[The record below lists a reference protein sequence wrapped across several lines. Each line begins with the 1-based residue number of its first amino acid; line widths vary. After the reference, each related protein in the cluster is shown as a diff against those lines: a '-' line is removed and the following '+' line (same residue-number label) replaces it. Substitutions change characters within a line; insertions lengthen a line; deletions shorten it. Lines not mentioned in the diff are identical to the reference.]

1 MQKRCIFRYILSD
14 AWMQPISQI
23 EVFEDEESGSVR
35 GHLGWEPIFFDEE
48 GIKKDS
54 SFEIALNQSDIE
66 QIITLMIQYLVKFSD
81 IELEITG
88 VFDGVINFFEFSP
101 KDTVSNKITAF
112 NLWAFREYSGVD
124 ILGEPPYKGKR
135 LLRLYDDIAAILLKN
150 NVSENYLRI
159 G

>member
-66 QIITLMIQYLVKFSD
+66 QIKTLMIQYLVKFSD

-88 VFDGVINFFEFSP
+88 VFDGVINFLSFLR
-101 KDTVSNKITAF
+101 KILFPTR
-112 NLWAFREYSGVD
+112 LQHSISGLFGR
-124 ILGEPPYKGKR
+124 IRAWISWESR
-135 LLRLYDDIAAILLKN
+135 LIKE
-150 NVSENYLRI
+150 S
-159 G
+159 GC

>member
-1 MQKRCIFRYILSD
+1 MQKRCIFRYRLSD
-14 AWMQPISQI
+14 AWIQPISQI
-23 EVFEDEESGSVR
+23 EVFEDEKSGSVS
-35 GHLGWEPIFFDEE
+35 GYLGWEPIYFDKE

-66 QIITLMIQYLVKFSD
+66 QIKTLMLQYLVKFSD

-88 VFDGVINFFEFSP
+88 VWDGVINYFEFSP
-101 KDTVSNKITAF
+101 EDTVSNKITAF
-112 NLWAFREYSGVD
+112 NLWAFREDSGVD